1 MKRILSIVLC
11 AATASAF
18 ADNNPSNSE
27 AVFGTVGVT
36 AITTSLS
43 NAIVAVSY
51 DDLAG
56 GEGIVV
62 SNLVKTTN
70 LTVGDQLAVFTNGV
84 YSTWR
89 LEQVGGDTGPK
100 YWAKNEKEFTVDS
113 DGKLTQGE
121 GTAASTV
128 TQTVGTGI
136 WLVRQKPI
144 ADGGSTNTFYIYG
157 KPTTSKVST
166 IADHKWTL
174 IGNPRQTRVKIGT
187 VEAADTVVVKGAA
200 DFDQIVVPVPPNGEL
215 GYYTFKTGKGWRTTK
230 LDEKGNSV
238 WDATPPTLD
247 PGLGCWIY
255 TASDATIEW

>member
-11 AATASAF
+11 AAAASAF
-18 ADNNPSNSE
+18 ADDNPSNSD
-27 AVFGTVGVT
+27 VLGTVGVT

-70 LTVGDQLAVFTNGV
+70 LTVGDQLAVFTNGA
-84 YSTWR
+84 YSTWK

-100 YWAKNEKEFTVDS
+100 YWAKNEKEFTVGP

-166 IADHKWTL
+166 IAAGKWTL

-187 VEAADTVVVKGAA
+187 EEAVDTVVVKDAA

-215 GYYTFKTGKGWRTTK
+215 GYYTYKTGKGWRTTDGTGSWSNAP
-230 LDEKGNSV
+230 L
-238 WDATPPTLD
+238 TLD
-247 PGLGCWIY
+247 PGLGCWIH
-255 TASDATIEW
+255 TAKDATINW